1 MIKAVFFDIDGTL
14 VSFRTH
20 AMSEETVSYLERL
33 KEKGI
38 KTFIASGRTILTMDN
53 LSGFQFDGYV
63 TMNGALVMVSGK
75 VISRTPIDRT
85 TAEKIAETADR
96 ERIPCVANR
105 EDVIAI
111 NMTNEETE
119 RAFRM
124 IRMPEIPVISAVEMV
139 REPVYQFTL
148 FADSMKEKELFLP
161 IAENLEPSRW
171 NPAFMD
177 FNPKGLTKADGIGAV
192 IRHLRI
198 TREET
203 MAFGDGGNDIDMLR
217 YAGIGVAM
225 GNAEGHVKQAA
236 DHVTAT
242 VDEDGIGKALRHF
255 GILQ

>member
-1 MIKAVFFDIDGTL
+1 MIG
-14 VSFRTH
+14 
-20 AMSEETVSYLERL
+20 YLRGKVLSLRPESVIL
-33 KEKGI
+33 DVNGVGYEVVC
-38 KTFIASGRTILTMDN
+38 SGAAFSK
-53 LSGFQFDGYV
+53 LSGVRTGEEGEVYTYLQVSEQGV
-63 TMNGALVMVSGK
+63 ALFG
-75 VISRTPIDRT
+75 
-85 TAEKIAETADR
+85 
-96 ERIPCVANR
+96 
-105 EDVIAI
+105 
-111 NMTNEETE
+111 
-119 RAFRM
+119 
-124 IRMPEIPVISAVEMV
+124 
-139 REPVYQFTL
+139 
-148 FADSMKEKELFLP
+148 FADLREKELFLP

-192 IRHLRI
+192 IRHLGI

-225 GNAEGHVKQAA
+225 GNAEDHVKQAA